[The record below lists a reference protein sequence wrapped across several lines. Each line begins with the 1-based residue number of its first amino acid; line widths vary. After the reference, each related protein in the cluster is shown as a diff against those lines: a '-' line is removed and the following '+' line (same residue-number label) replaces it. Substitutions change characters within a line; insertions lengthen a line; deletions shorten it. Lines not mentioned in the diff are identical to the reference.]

1 MKTIITVMV
10 LFGLTGCGSTRP
22 TIYIGPP
29 SHQYNSSSI
38 TCSGT
43 GAMKTCHHSNGQI
56 TQCFNNG
63 ATLTCN
69 TF

>member
-1 MKTIITVMV
+1 MKLILASIVIAM
-10 LFGLTGCGSTRP
+10 LTGCAGQRP
-22 TIYIGPP
+22 TIYMGPP
-29 SHQYNSSSI
+29 SNSYNNSSV

-43 GAMKTCHHSNGQI
+43 GAMKTCHHSNGQV

-63 ATLTCN
+63 ATITCN